1 MKARYYC
8 QGYTALFFSLFL
20 LMGCGGGSEFALETV
35 NPEGSI
41 ARKLHPRD
49 FEREED
55 WVDETCSIYEHED
68 LPLPDGNLN
77 ENFLLDENYTWNCV
91 RRTESF
97 QIDTEIRFYD
107 NGTYYNNLTGWQV
120 IIADASV
127 AFPPDQ
133 GCHRRGM
140 PYNSTWETE
149 EPGFAFDRRGQW
161 GGGWRVYG
169 GRLYLKE
176 EGLPG
181 RLKSYAFSFNEERFR
196 EDSEREETILRLDDM
211 VETYSDGSAI
221 NYQKDLEPS
230 ELDSE
235 EIRQKREELRREY
248 EQTEKFRNC
257 QANSEFG
264 GCLPNPQLWKSELGD
279 EGTVCRIA
287 GRDID

>member
-20 LMGCGGGSEFALETV
+20 LMGCGGGSEFALETEKIGDGEIETV

-55 WVDETCSIYEHED
+55 WVRETCSVYEDED
-68 LPLPDGNLN
+68 LPLPDGNFN
-77 ENFLLDENYTWNCV
+77 ANSNFPLDEDSVWTCV

-133 GCHRRGM
+133 GCHRRGGC
-140 PYNSTWETE
+140 PTIPLGKRKNPGLLLTGGDNGAVDGGFTE
-149 EPGFAFDRRGQW
+149 GAC
-161 GGGWRVYG
+161 
-169 GRLYLKE
+169 
-176 EGLPG
+176 
-181 RLKSYAFSFNEERFR
+181 
-196 EDSEREETILRLDDM
+196 T
-211 VETYSDGSAI
+211 
-221 NYQKDLEPS
+221 
-230 ELDSE
+230 
-235 EIRQKREELRREY
+235 
-248 EQTEKFRNC
+248 
-257 QANSEFG
+257 
-264 GCLPNPQLWKSELGD
+264 
-279 EGTVCRIA
+279 
-287 GRDID
+287 